1 MGIGLLMLAKDPV
14 RLCKHVNKH
23 LCLSNGKS
31 SQTQD
36 NKETPVTIRVVSK
49 SVTYKDIEKKET
61 R

>member
-1 MGIGLLMLAKDPV
+1 MLAKDPV

-23 LCLSNGKS
+23 LCPSNGKS

-36 NKETPVTIRVVSK
+36 KKETPIMIRVVSK
-49 SVTYKDIEKKET
+49 SVTYKDTEKKET